1 MARAAGGSIRAL
13 VVSVRVRGTFGS
25 PRTAMAG
32 RFGGDGCGL
41 VSPVDCF
48 GRVRGG
54 VECAGHVRQ
63 GTREVRLAYDLGLL
77 AVDGAPLHCEAVG
90 VAPPRLD
97 EGRRPDHDHT
107 GEDGQKLG
115 VARLI
120 DPRDGRER
128 NAEDRGRDEPPSV
141 EAIEGVV

>member
-63 GTREVRLAYDLGLL
+63 GTREVRLAYDLG
-77 AVDGAPLHCEAVG
+77 APEKRGGSGARDAS
-90 VAPPRLD
+90 
-97 EGRRPDHDHT
+97 
-107 GEDGQKLG
+107 EDVHHRDDAADREH
-115 VARLI
+115 VARDQGHSRVLHVYL
-120 DPRDGRER
+120 RTL
-128 NAEDRGRDEPPSV
+128 
-141 EAIEGVV
+141 